1 MPRVTS
7 AGRPRDSDTP
17 APPVQ
22 GLSVPRTVALPHVRE
37 QGHGFGVEASTGELE
52 KGLES
57 WPQEFRF

>member
-7 AGRPRDSDTP
+7 AGRPRDFDTP

-57 WPQEFRF
+57 